1 MPDPEPPSFDGR
13 IFGIVWGVMSLI
25 FCGLMF
31 LCFEAPGNF
40 LGGVLI
46 FIGVPLAIAALIM
59 PWIGI
64 VSVGLSKKSGIA
76 VTAAGVIVNIVAI
89 LAFFAS
95 MLFFAVQMFP
105 PR

>member
-1 MPDPEPPSFDGR
+1 MPDPEPPKFDGR

-31 LCFEAPGNF
+31 LCFDAPGNF
-40 LGGVLI
+40 LGGILL
-46 FIGVPLAIAALIM
+46 FLGLPLAIAAFIG

-64 VSVGLSKKSGIA
+64 VSVSMSRKGGLAI
-76 VTAAGVIVNIVAI
+76 TAIGVILNIVAI

-95 MLFFAVQMFP
+95 LLFFAAQMFP
-105 PR
+105 TH